1 MSVKNILLTGAFA
14 YSDEDIKAIESLEFK
29 TDFIQFEKDKVKYPE
44 KYDAVICNGLFLHND
59 INLFKNLKYIQ
70 LTSAGYDRV
79 PIDIINQRNIEIHN
93 ARGVYSIPMAEWA
106 LMSVLELY
114 KSSRYFFE
122 NQSKKIWQKKRDIRE
137 LYRKTVS
144 VIGCGS
150 IGTETAIR
158 FKAFGCHVIGVDI
171 YAPMN
176 ECYDEYVSTENID
189 FALSKSDVVIL
200 TVPLNDSTYHLINA
214 DRLKKM
220 KKEAVLVNISR
231 GSVVD
236 QFELEHALKDS
247 IISGAALDVF
257 EEEPLFEDSELW
269 EMDNVI
275 ITPHNSFVGDGNS
288 KRMFEVLYTNLKNY
302 WKGN

>member
-1 MSVKNILLTGAFA
+1 M
-14 YSDEDIKAIESLEFK
+14 
-29 TDFIQFEKDKVKYPE
+29 
-44 KYDAVICNGLFLHND
+44 
-59 INLFKNLKYIQ
+59 
-70 LTSAGYDRV
+70 
-79 PIDIINQRNIEIHN
+79 DIIKQRNIEIHN

-137 LYRKTVS
+137 LYRKTVT

-150 IGTETAIR
+150 IGIETAIR

-171 YAPMN
+171 IAPVN
-176 ECYDEYVSTENID
+176 ECYDEYVATENID

-200 TVPLNDSTYHLINA
+200 TVPLNDSTYHFINA
-214 DRLKKM
+214 DRLKEM
-220 KKEAVLVNISR
+220 KKESVLVNVSR

-236 QFELEHALKDS
+236 QTDLEQALKDGS
-247 IISGAALDVF
+247 ISGAALDVF

-288 KRMFEVLYTNLKNY
+288 KRMFDTIMKNLKVWLNIN
-302 WKGN
+302 G